1 MTKIL
6 WARHRY
12 VVLPEDMEGVQ
23 RPDVQAAPTEKRL
36 EAPALRVAGRDKEDA
51 ARILV
56 ATFGLGEK
64 PFIDADTAD
73 GDKAV
78 THRGGH

>member
-1 MTKIL
+1 MLLAKVET
-6 WARHRY
+6 
-12 VVLPEDMEGVQ
+12 VD
-23 RPDVQAAPTEKRL
+23 AAELGRRL
-36 EAPALRVAGRDKEDA
+36 RALRVARRHKEDA

-56 ATFGLGEK
+56 APFGLGEK

-78 THRGGH
+78 TTGGNIDPWK